1 MIKTGAN
8 HIKSVSRQSDRQGK
22 TAKRLDCQ
30 RLGLFYK
37 LVLLAGVV
45 LSMRLMQIQ
54 IFLREKY
61 SVIADK
67 QFKYEVALAPERG
80 GIFDRRLRPIA
91 MNVPSYTIVAFPK
104 DIKNI
109 ASTAA
114 ILAKHLHMSTAQIEQ
129 KLQGKKSF
137 VYITRRAS
145 RLAGLTLKT
154 LSLPGIE
161 CRMGMARQYPKG
173 TVGCH
178 LVGFTDVDGRGVS
191 GVELSYDGVL
201 QGVPGKV
208 ILQQTASGRRKFQ
221 HSDYPMQ
228 DAENGEHVV
237 LTIDYA
243 IQSIAQKELRRSLA
257 ESNADTGTVIIMN
270 PMNGEILA
278 MAVEPSYDPNTPGK
292 FAPATWRLRAIT
304 DLFEPGSTFKL
315 VTMAAVL
322 NENLRKPTDHVFCE
336 NGKFNIMHETIHDVH
351 PYGNLTLHDVLV
363 KSSNIGMAK
372 TALGIDKALIYR
384 YARDF
389 GFGSRTGIELKGEED
404 GILNPMDRWS
414 GFTPLAMS
422 YGHEVGVTPLQMC
435 NMFSAIANGGL
446 LMQPH
451 LIKEIR
457 DQDQNVT
464 YIAEEKIFH
473 RVISL
478 ATANTLK
485 SMMLDV
491 VREGTGQ
498 KAALPGVDVCGKTG
512 TARKVRMNGGGYI
525 ADQHV
530 ANFGGFFPAERP
542 QYAMYVMIDNPRGS
556 YLGGDVAAPCFRRIA
571 GQIMFYKGVE
581 IEADDEQVV
590 QTMLAKQSKRQAPN
604 FIGYDRDEAKDA
616 AEAADL
622 HLAFS
627 NKGDLVTGQVPKAGS
642 LISADELIR
651 LQCAPEQERD
661 VTSRPVPNVLG
672 LPIRSALNLLG
683 EQGIHAV
690 VTGSG
695 RVVRQQ
701 PAAGS
706 RLRATEQ
713 VLLQCESSVDL
724 RKLLLL

>member
-8 HIKSVSRQSDRQGK
+8 HIKSASRPGDSQTGS
-22 TAKRLDCQ
+22 AKRLDHQ
-30 RLGLFYK
+30 RLALFYK
-37 LVLLAGVV
+37 VVLLVGVV
-45 LSMRLMQIQ
+45 LSIRLVQIQ

-67 QFKYEVALAPERG
+67 QFKYEVALTPERG

-91 MNVPSYTIVAFPK
+91 MNVPCYTIVAFPK
-104 DIKNI
+104 DVKN
-109 ASTAA
+109 AESTAA
-114 ILAKHLHMSTAQIEQ
+114 VLAKHLNMSAAQILH
-129 KLQGKKSF
+129 KLHSKKSF

-145 RLAGLTLKT
+145 RLAGLTLRT

-161 CRMGMARQYPKG
+161 CRLGMARQYPKG
-173 TVGCH
+173 AIGCH

-191 GVELSYDGVL
+191 GIELSYDGVL

-208 ILQQTASGRRKFQ
+208 IMQQTASGRRKFQ

-228 DAENGEHVV
+228 DAENGDHVI

-243 IQSIAQKELRRSLA
+243 LQSIAQKELRRSLQ
-257 ESNADTGTVIIMN
+257 ECQADTGTVIIMN

-292 FAPATWRLRAIT
+292 FAPASWRLRAIT

-322 NENLRKPTDHVFCE
+322 NENLRKPTDRVFCE
-336 NGKFNIMHETIHDVH
+336 NGKFNIMRETIHDVH
-351 PYGNLTLHDVLV
+351 PYGHLTLREVLV

-389 GFGSRTGIELKGEED
+389 GFGSRTGIELRGEVD
-404 GILNPMDRWS
+404 GILNPMERWS
-414 GFTPLAMS
+414 GFTPVAMS
-422 YGHEVGVTPLQMC
+422 YGHEIGVTPLQMC
-435 NMFSAIANGGL
+435 NMFCAIANGGL

-457 DQDQNVT
+457 DQDQDVT
-464 YIAEEKIFH
+464 FIAEEKIFH
-473 RVISL
+473 RVISRN
-478 ATANTLK
+478 TANTLK

-525 ADQHV
+525 ANQYV
-530 ANFGGFFPAERP
+530 ANFGGFFPAEHP

-581 IEADDEQVV
+581 IEADDNQVV
-590 QTMLAKQSKRQAPN
+590 QAMLTKQTHRRAPN
-604 FIGYDRDEAKDA
+604 FVGYSRDEAKDA
-616 AEAADL
+616 ADAADL
-622 HLAFS
+622 HIAFT
-627 NKGDLVTGQVPKAGS
+627 NKGDRIAGQTPKAGS
-642 LISADELIR
+642 PMAADELIR
-651 LQCAPEQERD
+651 LKCLPTEDGDSAGRL
-661 VTSRPVPNVLG
+661 VPNVLG

-683 EQGIHAV
+683 EQGIHV
-690 VTGSG
+690 VVNGSG

-706 RLRATEQ
+706 RLRTTEQ